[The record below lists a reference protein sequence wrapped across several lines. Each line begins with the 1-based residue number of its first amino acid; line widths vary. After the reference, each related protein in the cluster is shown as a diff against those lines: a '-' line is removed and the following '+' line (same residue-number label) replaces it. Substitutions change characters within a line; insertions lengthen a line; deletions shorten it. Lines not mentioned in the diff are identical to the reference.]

1 MKTHKLEL
9 HTKQPVRSL
18 SEPRKIIKR
27 LLPSLLIACLLE
39 GCAYSQKN
47 FDDIGKY
54 AHQGDYFAVV
64 YGSTVGVFISGI
76 VDVVS
81 LGGTLTPDEAQETWS
96 SVGQAVI
103 TKSPSPES
111 SNTSTPSYNP
121 PSESTGGCYTTPATP
136 GAKICPPGA
145 GPFCIDYY
153 PKNYKPARQV
163 CAPTGPTGV
172 Q

>member
-1 MKTHKLEL
+1 MKL
-9 HTKQPVRSL
+9 
-18 SEPRKIIKR
+18 

-47 FDDIGKY
+47 FDEIGKY
-54 AHQGDYFAVV
+54 ADQGDYFAVAFR
-64 YGSTVGVFISGI
+64 STVGVFVSGI

-81 LGGTLTPDEAQETWS
+81 LGGALTPDEAQETWS
-96 SVGQAVI
+96 SVGQTVVSE
-103 TKSPSPES
+103 SPSPES
-111 SNTSTPSYNP
+111 SYTST
-121 PSESTGGCYTTPATP
+121 PSESTGGCYTIPATP
-136 GAKICPPGA
+136 GAKICAPDA

-153 PKNYKPARQV
+153 PKNYKPAKQV